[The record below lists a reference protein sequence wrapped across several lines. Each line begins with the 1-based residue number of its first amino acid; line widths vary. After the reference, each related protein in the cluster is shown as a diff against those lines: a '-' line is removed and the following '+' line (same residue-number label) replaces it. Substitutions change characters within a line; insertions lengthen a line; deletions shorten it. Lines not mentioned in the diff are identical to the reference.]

1 MLIESGAEQTPSWWF
16 EPVVGWNIRRTARE
30 ANAIS
35 YGAFLDGELD
45 TKTSSENVS
54 EQERYH
60 PRRNRVGYGE

>member
-1 MLIESGAEQTPSWWF
+1 MLIESGAEQTPSRRF
-16 EPVVGWNIRRTARE
+16 EPVGWNIRRATKE
-30 ANAIS
+30 TNAIS

-54 EQERYH
+54 EQERYR